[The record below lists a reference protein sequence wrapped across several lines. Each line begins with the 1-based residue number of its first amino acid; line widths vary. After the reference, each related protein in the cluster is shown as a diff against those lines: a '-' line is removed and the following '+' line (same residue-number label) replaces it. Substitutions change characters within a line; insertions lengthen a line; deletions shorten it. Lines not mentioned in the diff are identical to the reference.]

1 MERTELLVI
10 GGGAAGMAAALAAAG
25 TGHSVLLCERSERL
39 GGVLGQCLHNGF
51 GLSVFREDL
60 TGAEYAAR
68 CIAALDGS
76 GVRVRTGTSVVSLA
90 PDRTALLSGRDGV
103 RRVAFE
109 RCILAAGCRE
119 RTAGSI
125 GIAGTRSAGVF
136 TAGTAQRLENID
148 HRSVGSRIVIL
159 GSGDVGQIMA
169 RQFVRSGRMVVAM
182 VEQRDRVGGLA
193 RNRRECLEAYDIPV
207 LLRSTVDEV
216 LGTGR
221 IRGVTIRD
229 LDTGARRELA
239 CDALVTAVGLIPDRA
254 LCRDVLIDG
263 QLPPWLRLC
272 GNCENVHDI
281 VDSVTREAE
290 RLGAEPW
297 DGG

>member
-10 GGGAAGMAAALAAAG
+10 GGGAAGMAAALAAARAG
-25 TGHSVLLCERSERL
+25 RSVLLCERSDRL
-39 GGVLGQCLHNGF
+39 GGVLNQCLHSGF

-60 TGAEYAAR
+60 TGPEYAAR
-68 CIAALDGS
+68 CVAALDGS
-76 GVRVRTGTSVVSLA
+76 GVRARTGTSVVSLA

-103 RRVAFE
+103 RRVQFA

-119 RTAGSI
+119 RTVGSL
-125 GIAGTRSAGVF
+125 GVAGTRPAGVF
-136 TAGTAQRLENID
+136 TAGTAQRLENVD

-169 RQFVRSGRMVVAM
+169 RQFARSGRTVVAV
-182 VEQRDRVGGLA
+182 VEQREQVGGLA

-207 LLRSTVDEV
+207 LLRSTVDEI
-216 LGTGR
+216 LGAGH
-221 IRGVTIRD
+221 ICGVMVRH
-229 LDTGARRELA
+229 LDTGARERLD

-254 LCRDVLIDG
+254 LCRDVLSG
-263 QLPPWLRLC
+263 GELPPWLRLC
-272 GNCENVHDI
+272 GNCESVHDI

-297 DGG
+297 DDE